1 MATRS
6 DRPARYDW
14 LETLPRFQLGFLPT
28 PLVPLERFSEVLGGP
43 RIWIKRDDCTGLA
56 TGGNKTRKLEYL
68 IGDARARQATSVLTF
83 GAVQSNHAR
92 QTAAACAKA
101 GLACHLI
108 LSRRV
113 QTNHPDYERSGNVL
127 LDRLLGASIEF
138 AAPEDVSTA
147 AKAFTS
153 AARDRG
159 ERVYVIPTGGSNA
172 VGARGYA
179 RCALELLLQ
188 SRDHG
193 FSLTDVLHAS
203 SSAGTQAGLLA
214 GFAAFAEQPPRV
226 HGINVYSHTPQ
237 TLAEQV
243 LTLANEMLVSD
254 HPNARVSADP
264 TRASEPLIPPHAVHI
279 DSRHLGPDYGIPA
292 PNTRSAIEL
301 LARTE
306 GILTDPV
313 YSGKALA
320 ALIERVRHGEF
331 ADSSNVVFIHTGGS
345 AVLPV
350 YENVLADP

>member
-1 MATRS
+1 MANPS
-6 DRPARYDW
+6 DRPGSSGW

-28 PLVPLERFSEVLGGP
+28 PLVPLERFSEALGGP

-68 IGDARARQATSVLTF
+68 IADARARQATTVLTF

-92 QTAAACAKA
+92 QTAAACARA
-101 GLACHLI
+101 GIACHLI

-138 AAPEDVSTA
+138 AAPDDTSTA
-147 AKAFTS
+147 AKVFMA

-172 VGARGYA
+172 IGARGYA
-179 RCALELLLQ
+179 RCALELLNQ

-193 FSLTDVLHAS
+193 FSLTDVVHAS

-237 TLAEQV
+237 ALAAQV
-243 LTLANEMLVSD
+243 LALANEMLSGD
-254 HPNARVSADP
+254 HPNARETDEP
-264 TRASEPLIPPHAVHI
+264 TQPSKPWIPPHAVLI

-320 ALIERVRHGEF
+320 ALIDRVRYGEF
-331 ADSSNVVFIHTGGS
+331 ADSRDLVFIHTGGS

-350 YENVLADP
+350 YENVLADG